1 MAITLNELMKLREDK
16 QTFSRI
22 EQLIEQR
29 NKASKA
35 IEAAQLELSNTEK
48 ELAALGIAVGGPAV
62 KLTKMGVPALKRGPK
77 PGAKRGR
84 KPGRPAGSGAG
95 RKASSGGGGGGGG
108 RMASEDYQKALDEVG
123 QDMNKAG
130 VEDIKGPDIVAAM
143 VRKGFKSKQVVMIQL
158 RQNKNWKMTGVKR
171 AARYHYKG
179 K

>member
-35 IEAAQLELSNTEK
+35 IESAQLELSNTEK
-48 ELAALGIAVGGPAV
+48 ELAALGIAVDGPAV
-62 KLTKMGVPALKRGPK
+62 KLTKKGVPALKRGPK

-84 KPGRPAGSGAG
+84 KPGRPAGSGAAAKPA
-95 RKASSGGGGGGGG
+95 RGGGGG
-108 RMASEDYQKALDEVG
+108 RMASEDYQKALDDVG
-123 QDMNKAG
+123 QEMNKAG

>member
-1 MAITLNELMKLREDK
+1 MKLREDK

-35 IEAAQLELSNTEK
+35 IESAQLDLSNTEK
-48 ELAALGIAVGGPAV
+48 ELAALGIAVDGPAV
-62 KLTKMGVPALKRGPK
+62 KLTKKGVPAMKRGPK

-84 KPGRPAGSGAG
+84 KPGRPAGSGAAA
-95 RKASSGGGGGGGG
+95 KPASSGGGG

-123 QDMNKAG
+123 QEMNKAG
-130 VEDIKGPDIVAAM
+130 VDDIKGPDIVAAM

-158 RQNKNWKMTGVKR
+158 RQNKGWKMTGVKR

>member
-22 EQLIEQR
+22 EQLIDQR
-29 NKASKA
+29 AKASKA
-35 IEAAQLELSNTEK
+35 IETAQADLSNTER
-48 ELAALGIAVGGPAV
+48 ELAALGISVEGSAV
-62 KLTKMGVPALKRGPK
+62 KLTKMGVPAMKRGPK

-84 KPGRPAGSGAG
+84 KPGRPVGSGAAP
-95 RKASSGGGGGGGG
+95 KAPKAQSSGGGG
-108 RMASEDYQKALDEVG
+108 RMASGDYQTALDEIG

-130 VEDIKGPDIVAAM
+130 VTDIKGPDIVAAM
-143 VRKGFKSKQVVMIQL
+143 TRRGFKSKQVVMIQL